1 MPDRRRQ
8 LGSFAVLAL
17 VFLRLSVGWHFF
29 SEGLEKIERDPQSRK
44 FHLSA
49 AYKSATEGFLSAAK
63 GPLADFYHSFAPDGH
78 DWQNLLAVPNQ
89 NHSTSAEAAKA
100 LGKNQAPYQNW
111 YGRIVADWQAIL
123 DKVAAVPGLTA
134 EQIQRAKAAFALRQQ
149 ELQDYLAGEADA
161 IADYQ
166 HQLWRLS
173 QWRTKP
179 EAASA
184 PFQKERIAQ
193 KAAETTASARAW
205 VSGVE
210 QLEQSYLADLR
221 GVLTSDQQAS
231 AATAPAMESALTGPK
246 QARLQRVSLGAAV
259 LTIGV
264 GICLLLGLFTRIASL
279 AGALFLASVIATQ
292 PPWLS
297 AAEPTIYQTVE
308 MAGLLVLAGTG
319 AGRWLGLDY
328 FFWALFRKRD

>member
-1 MPDRRRQ
+1 
-8 LGSFAVLAL
+8 
-17 VFLRLSVGWHFF
+17 
-29 SEGLEKIERDPQSRK
+29 
-44 FHLSA
+44 
-49 AYKSATEGFLSAAK
+49 
-63 GPLADFYHSFAPDGH
+63 
-78 DWQNLLAVPNQ
+78 
-89 NHSTSAEAAKA
+89 
-100 LGKNQAPYQNW
+100 
-111 YGRIVADWQAIL
+111 
-123 DKVAAVPGLTA
+123 
-134 EQIQRAKAAFALRQQ
+134 
-149 ELQDYLAGEADA
+149 
-161 IADYQ
+161 
-166 HQLWRLS
+166 
-173 QWRTKP
+173 
-179 EAASA
+179 
-184 PFQKERIAQ
+184 
-193 KAAETTASARAW
+193 

-210 QLEQSYLADLR
+210 QLEQRYLADLR

-231 AATAPAMESALTGPK
+231 AATAPAMETALTGPK

-297 AAEPTIYQTVE
+297 TAEPTIYQTVE